1 MASYDF
7 SAVAWEVQTTMHFA
21 EKNSAY
27 DPFDVQ
33 VIALHEDLRRSL
45 VHNPAVIPAEDAGHV
60 RPWQAEPD
68 VHAYL
73 FDPPYLAV
81 VEFFGA
87 LGDGSV
93 DAVSVFWQEARV
105 PVFGS
110 PPEDWDKLKDLVEK
124 VGMPGAFGTILVG
137 LHNEPA
143 TLMLALAGL
152 TVFVRIV
159 DPVAGALGTG
169 LAEKIRRAFDT
180 PTERRPRM
188 RRARGRR
195 ETRPVDG

>member
-1 MASYDF
+1 LVASYDF
-7 SAVAWEVQTTMHFA
+7 SVVAWEVQTTMHFA

-33 VIALHEDLRRSL
+33 VIAIQEDLRRSL
-45 VHNPAVIPAEDAGHV
+45 VHNLAVIPAEDSGHV
-60 RPWQAEPD
+60 RPWHAEPNPR
-68 VHAYL
+68 AYL

-93 DAVSVFWQEARV
+93 DAVSAFWLRE

-124 VGMPGAFGTILVG
+124 VGMPGAFGTIIVG

-152 TVFVRIV
+152 TAFVRII
-159 DPVAGALGTG
+159 DPVASAVGTG

-180 PTERRPRM
+180 PTERCPRM

-195 ETRPVDG
+195 ETRPADG